1 MKKQYMAPAM
11 EVYKMEIEKMVCDSM
26 KVGSGSIS
34 GGTPGLQVGAPGM
47 PDFGNEDDLLDFNW
61 QEGLPMF

>member
-1 MKKQYMAPAM
+1 MKKIYLKP
-11 EVYKMEIEKMVCDSM
+11 EIEVVRLNVCTQMCTASKEIKSSDDL
-26 KVGSGSIS
+26 I
-34 GGTPGLQVGAPGM
+34 LGAPGM